1 MPELLKM
8 CLVVCPLVFL
18 AGFVDS
24 VAGGGGLIS
33 LPAYLLV
40 GLPAHT
46 AAGTNK
52 VVACIGTTF
61 AAGKYIRSGN
71 VRIKLA
77 LLAAAGALAG
87 SYLGTRAAVHLDD
100 GTLKLVIL
108 CALPLVAVFMA
119 LKKDFGRED
128 SRPPKAWTKKQEAAL
143 CAAIGLVI
151 GCYDG
156 LVGPGTGT
164 FLMLAF
170 TAVLG
175 FDLLKA
181 TGCAKVANLASN
193 VASAIVWLIN
203 GSVLLPIVL
212 PAAVFGAAGNLL
224 GARYAI
230 KGGSKKIRG
239 MAFAVLGLM
248 AVKLAYD
255 LLIQ

>member
-119 LKKDFGRED
+119 LKKDFGREN

-255 LLIQ
+255 LLTQ

>member
-119 LKKDFGRED
+119 LKKDFGREN

-170 TAVLG
+170 TAVQG

-255 LLIQ
+255 LLTQ

>member
-119 LKKDFGRED
+119 LKKDFGREEA
-128 SRPPKAWTKKQEAAL
+128 RPPKAWTKKQEAAL

-170 TAVLG
+170 TAVQG

-255 LLIQ
+255 LLTQ

>member
-170 TAVLG
+170 TAVQG

-255 LLIQ
+255 LLTQ

>member
-71 VRIKLA
+71 VKIKLA

-255 LLIQ
+255 LLTK

>member
-255 LLIQ
+255 LLTQ

>member
-87 SYLGTRAAVHLDD
+87 SYLGTKAAVHLDD

-255 LLIQ
+255 LLTQ

>member
-1 MPELLKM
+1 VPELLKM
-8 CLVVCPLVFL
+8 CLVICPLVFL

-52 VVACIGTTF
+52 VVACIGTSF
-61 AAGKYIRSGN
+61 AAGRYIKNGTVKIR
-71 VRIKLA
+71 LA
-77 LLAAAGALAG
+77 LISAAGAMAG
-87 SYLGTRAAVHLDD
+87 SYLGTRAAVRLNDE
-100 GTLKLVIL
+100 TLKLVIL
-108 CALPLVAVFMA
+108 CALPAVAAFMA
-119 LKKDFGRED
+119 LKKDFGRETAP
-128 SRPPKAWTKKQEAAL
+128 RRERTPKTEALL
-143 CAAIGLVI
+143 CAVIGLVI

-175 FDLLKA
+175 FDLLTS

-193 VASAIVWLIN
+193 IASAVVWILN
-203 GSVLLPIVL
+203 GSVMFGVVV
-212 PAAVFGAAGNLL
+212 PAAVCGAAGNLL

-230 KGGSKKIRG
+230 KGGSGKIRG
-239 MAFAVLGLM
+239 VAFAVLGLM
-248 AVKLAYD
+248 AVKLLYD
-255 LLIQ
+255 LLK